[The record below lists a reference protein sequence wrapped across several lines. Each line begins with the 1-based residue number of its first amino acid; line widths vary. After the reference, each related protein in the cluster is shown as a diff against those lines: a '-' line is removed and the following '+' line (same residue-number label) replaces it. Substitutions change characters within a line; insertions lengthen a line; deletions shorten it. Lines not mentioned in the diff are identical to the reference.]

1 MKLQLALNVRNIGEA
16 ISYYSK
22 LFNTPPYKQ
31 KEYFA
36 KFEIQNPPL
45 KLVLIEDPYAN
56 DRINHLGVELNND
69 EDLSA
74 IGDRLSYLGISEK
87 DDEFNYAAQN
97 KVSSKEPQGLHWQWY
112 TKNTKAKKTVNHS
125 QNKSHTEINTHMSES
140 IR

>member
-31 KEYFA
+31 NEYFA

-56 DRINHLGVELNND
+56 DRINHLGIELNND

-74 IGDRLSYLGISEK
+74 IGDRLSYLGISET
-87 DDEFNYAAQN
+87 DEEFRYTNQS
-97 KVSSKEPQGLHWQWY
+97 KVSSKEPQGIHWEWY
-112 TKNTKAKKTVNHS
+112 TNNKKA
-125 QNKSHTEINTHMSES
+125 NKIINNGQGNKHTDMNAHMSES
-140 IR
+140 CR